1 MILLYY
7 YCFFFFWAEL
17 MVLGFIS
24 LLLTFGQNYIASLC
38 VASKYGNAMSFCG
51 PYDGPSGDTK
61 KVKDTDHMQRHLLS
75 LHRRVLAGG
84 APAECKKV
92 THLSLLTLCLIITKD
107 SLC

>member
-1 MILLYY
+1 MKLI
-7 YCFFFFWAEL
+7 FFFILSLFLGAEL

-51 PYDGPSGDTK
+51 PYDGPSGEAK

-75 LHRRVLAGG
+75 LQRRVLAGG

-92 THLSLLTLCLIITKD
+92 IPISP
-107 SLC
+107 S

>member
-1 MILLYY
+1 MILLY
-7 YCFFFFWAEL
+7 FFLAEL